1 MSEYIRLP
9 RSALSEELWRNKE
22 YGCLLWFLL
31 SRTDHRGVATF
42 TASDIEMRLGI
53 SRQRLRTML
62 GKIQKSGLATSIQPT
77 SNQQATNII
86 FDFQCV
92 VDIKQPTSNQQAT
105 NKSYKKNNKIHPS
118 HRHRSSGLRCRK
130 KLSFRPCSLCAFLS
144 EQRMDGRPE
153 SDERLESLLQDLGDR
168 MEKEIWRK
176 ILL

>member
-42 TASDIEMRLGI
+42 TAADIEMRLGI

-77 SNQQATNII
+77 SNQQATN
-86 FDFQCV
+86 
-92 VDIKQPTSNQQAT
+92 
-105 NKSYKKNNKIHPS
+105 KSYKKSNKIHPT